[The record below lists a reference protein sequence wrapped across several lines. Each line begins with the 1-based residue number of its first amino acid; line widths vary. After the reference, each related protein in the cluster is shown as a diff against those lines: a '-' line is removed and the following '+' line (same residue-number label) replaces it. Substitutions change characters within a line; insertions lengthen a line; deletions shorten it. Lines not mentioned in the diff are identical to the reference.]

1 MGKMIK
7 CTDGTIFERV
17 SRGISLRADY
27 DITPRHELYD
37 HREETGGVSYIK
49 YKALRIPTDSMIALG
64 SAWDNEKPHVFIE
77 NGVRRIISACDWYNS
92 LYNSYYIEYRE
103 DTEKFYLYL
112 KH

>member
-17 SRGISLRADY
+17 SRGISLRTDY

-37 HREETGGVSYIK
+37 HREETGDVSYIK

-64 SAWDNEKPHVFIE
+64 SAWDAETPHVFIE
-77 NGVRRIISACDWYNS
+77 NGFRRIISASDWYNYS
-92 LYNSYYIEYRE
+92 YNGYYIEYRE